1 MKVSLLTNSK
11 FFLPGDFSFA
21 LHDGG
26 IADGNF
32 VTLNLLSLK
41 KSEK

>member
-1 MKVSLLTNSK
+1 MILRL
-11 FFLPGDFSFA
+11 FFSFA
-21 LHDGG
+21 LHDSS